1 MNYWTYSQIKEKV
14 ERDLDVQDEIFIQDD
29 ELLGYVNEAIDTCEA
44 EIHTIYEDYFLTSAN
59 LSLIA
64 GQSEYSLPSDIYA
77 NKIRGIIYSNGT
89 DIFPIKR
96 IKDWYKFEKMA
107 LLKQYPPSVEYSY
120 FLKNPSASAGIKLIL
135 IPAARAT
142 DSTSVT
148 VWYLRNANRL
158 TSSSDLCD
166 IPEFTS
172 FVIQY
177 AKCRIQ
183 EKEGHPNLTLSLQIL
198 EQLRNQM
205 RDTLRD
211 MVPDNENQIEM
222 DTRIYEEMS

>member
-1 MNYWTYSQIKEKV
+1 MIYWTYSQIKEKV
-14 ERDLDVQDEIFIQDD
+14 ERDLDVQDEMFIQDD
-29 ELLGYVNEAIDTCEA
+29 ELLGYINEGIDTCEA

-59 LSLIA
+59 LSLVA

-77 NKIRGIIYSNGT
+77 NKIRSIIYQNGT

-96 IKDWYKFEKMA
+96 IRDWHKFERMA
-107 LLKQYPPSVEYSY
+107 LLKQYPPSLEYSY
-120 FLKNPSASAGIKLIL
+120 LLKNPSASSGVKLVL
-135 IPAARAT
+135 VPAARTT

-148 VWYLRNANRL
+148 IWYLRNANRL
-158 TSSSDLCD
+158 VNSSDSCD

-198 EQLRNQM
+198 ESLRNQM
-205 RDTLRD
+205 KTTLRD
-211 MVPDNENQIEM
+211 MVPDQENQIEM
-222 DTRIYEEMS
+222 DVSAYEEMN